1 MSGLT
6 AEELAHQAGTSPEQ
20 LERFVELGILEKPFD
35 ERDIHRVRFAERSTA
50 QASRS
55 KTWPAA
61 RRSTSPSRM
70 ADYARPRETL
80 VSGDVVTLADDAAE
94 FEPIGDIGLRGVV
107 DAVALFRALIRDTS
121 T

>member
-1 MSGLT
+1 
-6 AEELAHQAGTSPEQ
+6 
-20 LERFVELGILEKPFD
+20 
-35 ERDIHRVRFAERSTA
+35 
-50 QASRS
+50 
-55 KTWPAA
+55 
-61 RRSTSPSRM
+61 
-70 ADYARPRETL
+70 